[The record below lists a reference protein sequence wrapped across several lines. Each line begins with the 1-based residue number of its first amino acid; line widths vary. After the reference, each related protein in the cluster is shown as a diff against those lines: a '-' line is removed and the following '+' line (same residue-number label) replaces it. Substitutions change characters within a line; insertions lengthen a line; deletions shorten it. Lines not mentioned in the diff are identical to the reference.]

1 MTGKR
6 SQRIIRGVCTNAL
19 NKFSHACTIHM
30 KQTLD
35 SEIKGKRRMY
45 NADFFSKHLHGLI
58 KFTTHFGHEKLQEK
72 WAMILK

>member
-1 MTGKR
+1 
-6 SQRIIRGVCTNAL
+6 
-19 NKFSHACTIHM
+19 M

-72 WAMILK
+72 WAMILKMTTKSIFLEKAQSSLYDYQV